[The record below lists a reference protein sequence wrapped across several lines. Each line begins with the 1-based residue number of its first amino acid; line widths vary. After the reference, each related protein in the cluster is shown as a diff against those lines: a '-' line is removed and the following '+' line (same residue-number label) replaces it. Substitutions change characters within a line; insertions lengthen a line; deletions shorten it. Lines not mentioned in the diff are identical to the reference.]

1 MDKKLTLGSL
11 FDGSGG
17 FPLGAILT
25 GIEPLW
31 ASEIEPFPIR
41 VTTKRMPQVKHLFD
55 INRINGANLPPVDI
69 ITGGFCCQ
77 DLSVAGKRAGLHG
90 ERSGL
95 FFQVIRIIKEM
106 LAATDN
112 EYPKF
117 AVLENVPGMYSS
129 AGGADFLEVL
139 NELIHIKD
147 ETLSVPMP
155 EKRTDGSSGKWSTAG
170 EIVGDG
176 FSLGWRTLDA
186 QFWGVAQRRRRC
198 YIVVDF
204 TGGRAGKILFDES
217 RLRGHPPQ
225 SSFPWQATAG
235 SFEACTGSAVCFEPG
250 ACSRLG
256 GHIWNGAP
264 VGALRA
270 DMGDNQTAVAIENH
284 PADSRVRLSEN
295 GVVQT
300 LSERMG
306 TGGGNTPMV
315 MTAFGICS
323 HNSNSMLSPNPH
335 SGIYEAET
343 SRTLDINCNRPDC
356 NQGGVAVV
364 AVQGSMIG
372 RENKNGP
379 QGSGVKPNVSFT
391 LDTADRHAVAYA
403 MTTGEFTQTC
413 LEKSPCL
420 QARDYKDP
428 PVVSQ
433 PPYVVRR
440 LTPTECALLQGFP
453 PDWCVGLETPEPT
466 EDDIAFWTNIWQTH
480 QTIIGKSSKPKSLK
494 QITKWLQNPYSDA
507 AEYKMW
513 GNGVALPCVVFVLS
527 GIVYHTQS

>member
-1 MDKKLTLGSL
+1 
-11 FDGSGG
+11 
-17 FPLGAILT
+17 
-25 GIEPLW
+25 
-31 ASEIEPFPIR
+31 
-41 VTTKRMPQVKHLFD
+41 
-55 INRINGANLPPVDI
+55 
-69 ITGGFCCQ
+69 
-77 DLSVAGKRAGLHG
+77 
-90 ERSGL
+90 
-95 FFQVIRIIKEM
+95 
-106 LAATDN
+106 
-112 EYPKF
+112 
-117 AVLENVPGMYSS
+117 
-129 AGGADFLEVL
+129 
-139 NELIHIKD
+139 D
-147 ETLSVPMP
+147 ETLSVPLP

-176 FSLGWRTLDA
+176 FSIGWRTLDA

-204 TGGRAGKILFDES
+204 TCERAGKILFDES

-225 SSFPWQATAG
+225 GGFPWQAAAG
-235 SFEACTGSAVCFEPG
+235 SAETCAGIAVCFEPG

-256 GHIWNGAP
+256 GHVWHDAP

-270 DMGDNQTAVAIENH
+270 DMGDNQTAVAIENY
-284 PADSRVRLSEN
+284 PADSRVKLSEA

-315 MTAFGICS
+315 ITAFGICS

-335 SGIYEAET
+335 SGIYKAET
-343 SRTLDINCNRPDC
+343 SRTLDLNCNRPDC

-372 RENKNGP
+372 REDKNGP
-379 QGSGVKPNVSFT
+379 QGSGIKQDVSFT

-403 MTTGEFTQTC
+403 MTTGEFTQVC
-413 LEKSPCL
+413 PEKSPCL

-453 PDWCVGLETPEPT
+453 PDWCAGLDTSDPT
-466 EDDIAFWTNIWQTH
+466 EDDVAFWTDIWETH
-480 QTIIGKSSKPKSLK
+480 RVVMGTSTKPKNRK
-494 QITKWLQNPYSDA
+494 QIFKWLQSPHSDA